1 VYRALATRSGLI
13 NWWTWHISGEPTPGT
28 IFHARFADGTYDM
41 EVLESTQDHR
51 VRWQCTGGP
60 KEWIDTEI
68 SFDLAKGERETV
80 VRFVHSGWRQPG
92 ELMAHCNSKWGYF
105 LLSLKSWV
113 EDGRGTPHPEDR
125 KVSLWG

>member
-1 VYRALATRSGLI
+1 
-13 NWWTWHISGEPTPGT
+13 
-28 IFHARFADGTYDM
+28 M
-41 EVLESTQDHR
+41 KVLESTQNYR
-51 VRWQCTGGP
+51 VRWQCIGGP
-60 KEWIDTEI
+60 KEWIETEI

-80 VRFVHSGWRQPG
+80 VRFVHCGWREPG